1 LRHSH
6 KTWLI
11 ADGIPEIAQAKR
23 LGHHLANRLV
33 EVYSHVAP
41 ENRNPAPPQSG
52 TTLEASNHQQPQ
64 SCRQSTPPRTT
75 PA

>member
-11 ADGIPEIAQAKR
+11 TDNIPEIAQAKR
-23 LGHHLANRLV
+23 LGHHLTNRLV

-41 ENRNPAPPQSG
+41 EIETPPHTEAG
-52 TTLEASNHQQPQ
+52 TTLEARHLLPIE
-64 SCRQSTPPRTT
+64 
-75 PA
+75 